1 MFTDPAL
8 KIIQPTC
15 LYCGDRYVKTW
26 LENIKAESVLQAGKI
41 TMKLLGGRE
50 GTEMRNLAKNR
61 FKNVLM
67 PDAHFKIS
75 QSQIVAPEGV
85 HLHS

>member
-26 LENIKAESVLQAGKI
+26 LENIKAEMVLQAGKI

-50 GTEMRNLAKNR
+50 GTKMRNSAKNR
-61 FKNVLM
+61 SKNVTNARCSL
-67 PDAHFKIS
+67 
-75 QSQIVAPEGV
+75 
-85 HLHS
+85 

>member
-15 LYCGDRYVKTW
+15 LYCGDRHVKTW
-26 LENIKAESVLQAGKI
+26 PENIKAEKVLQAGKI

-50 GTEMRNLAKNR
+50 GTEMRNSAKNR
-61 FKNVLM
+61 SKNVTNARCSL
-67 PDAHFKIS
+67 
-75 QSQIVAPEGV
+75 
-85 HLHS
+85 